1 MPERY
6 TPQLSEENVRRLY
19 HLKQSTG
26 KTMVRLLNEIVDAHF
41 TGGDTS
47 PTPSPDDQG
56 ENA

>member
-6 TPQLSEENVRRLY
+6 TPPLSEENVRRLY

-41 TGGDTS
+41 TRGDINPTS
-47 PTPSPDDQG
+47 PPDDQG
-56 ENA
+56 DDT

>member
-41 TGGDTS
+41 TEGDINS
-47 PTPSPDDQG
+47 DPHSDDQG
-56 ENA
+56 DDA

>member
-6 TPQLSEENVRRLY
+6 TPQFSEENVRRLY
-19 HLKQSTG
+19 LLRQSAG

-41 TGGDTS
+41 ARDDIN
-47 PTPSPDDQG
+47 PTLHPDDQG